1 MKMPLG
7 KRVRLIAQRLA
18 LLLVTLISVYA
29 AFLATGFIPLGG
41 SPPPAAD
48 DQVRIFVRSNSIHTD
63 FVLPTVEPSTGV
75 DWRQLFPPSDFVVP
89 PGDAEYVA
97 FGWGNRQFY
106 TETPTWAEFK
116 VSTACCALFYPSE
129 TVLHVEYLDYAQ
141 PGSDVREVL
150 ISGDQY
156 ERLVKFVESS
166 VGELDDD
173 GSATIASPFTYGR
186 ADRFYVASGRYHL
199 FNTCNQWTGRGLKR
213 AGVRTGIWTPLKPQ
227 VLLWLPKYEAT
238 SPGVS
243 SRE

>member
-1 MKMPLG
+1 MKTPLA
-7 KRVRLIAQRLA
+7 KRLRIIAQRLGSLLAA
-18 LLLVTLISVYA
+18 LACVYTVFLV
-29 AFLATGFIPLGG
+29 TGFIPVGG
-41 SPPPAAD
+41 SPMPAAN
-48 DQVRIFVRSNSIHTD
+48 DQVRIFIRSNSIHTD
-63 FVLPTVEPSTGV
+63 FVLPTVEPGTGV
-75 DWRQLFPPSDFVVP
+75 DWRTLFPPSDFAVP
-89 PGDAEYVA
+89 PGDAKYAA

-116 VSTACCALFYPSE
+116 ISTACCALFYPSK
-129 TVLHVEYLDYAQ
+129 TVLHVEYLGYAQ
-141 PGSDVREVL
+141 PGSDMREVL
-150 ISGDQY
+150 ISRDQY

-166 VGELDDD
+166 IGEFDDD

-227 VLLWLPKYEAT
+227 VLFWLPETVAT
-238 SPGVS
+238 PGVS